1 ILEIVLGLMLKQFI
15 RKIKRQL
22 DSPIYFSGKYQDIN
36 PEDIFLDS
44 TNLPGF
50 EEHRFEGRI
59 EKPMGQK
66 TFFAM
71 KIILTVIILALVSKL
86 WVLGIKQGN
95 IYTQISE
102 NNRLEQ
108 TLIFANRGLIYD
120 RNMLELANNAI
131 KKVDGAFAGRYYVP
145 IKGLAHTVGYLKYP
159 LSDKSG
165 IYYEENYRGRDGVER
180 AFNDLLSGTN
190 GLKLRET
197 DVFGNIT
204 SESVIEKPKDGSP
217 IVLSIDAY
225 LTEALHKAIGSLAKD
240 KGFVGGAGVLMD
252 VNTGEILAMTS
263 FPEYDQNILTN
274 GTDRETIN
282 LWVNNS
288 SKVFL
293 NRTIGGLYT
302 PGSILKPIVALAA
315 LNEKI
320 ISPTKKILSTG
331 SIIVPNP
338 YDPSKPSIFKDWK
351 AHGWTNMREA
361 LAVSSDTYFYSI
373 GGGYED
379 QKGLG
384 ISSLDKYFQIFSLT
398 EKTGIELSGEVEGV
412 IPTPEWKKEKFD
424 GEIWR
429 LGDTYITAI
438 GQYGTQVTPL
448 NAARFIAV
456 IANGGRVLTP
466 SLLKGGNPKSVEH
479 LVEFDN
485 ADWEIVREGMR
496 EGVTY
501 GTSVGLNVPY
511 VKTAAKTGTAEVGSA
526 KLYVNSWSVGF
537 FPFEHPRFAWAV
549 VMERGPSL
557 NTFGATFVV
566 RQLFDWMAVNTPE
579 YFE

>member
-1 ILEIVLGLMLKQFI
+1 MLKQFI

-361 LAVSSDTYFYSI
+361 LAVSSDT
-373 GGGYED
+373 
-379 QKGLG
+379 
-384 ISSLDKYFQIFSLT
+384 
-398 EKTGIELSGEVEGV
+398 
-412 IPTPEWKKEKFD
+412 
-424 GEIWR
+424 WR
-429 LGDTYITAI
+429 WI
-438 GQYGTQVTPL
+438 
-448 NAARFIAV
+448 
-456 IANGGRVLTP
+456 
-466 SLLKGGNPKSVEH
+466 
-479 LVEFDN
+479 
-485 ADWEIVREGMR
+485 
-496 EGVTY
+496 
-501 GTSVGLNVPY
+501 
-511 VKTAAKTGTAEVGSA
+511 
-526 KLYVNSWSVGF
+526 
-537 FPFEHPRFAWAV
+537 
-549 VMERGPSL
+549 
-557 NTFGATFVV
+557 
-566 RQLFDWMAVNTPE
+566 
-579 YFE
+579 

>member
-1 ILEIVLGLMLKQFI
+1 MLKQFI

>member
-1 ILEIVLGLMLKQFI
+1 MLKQFI

-379 QKGLG
+379 QEGLG

-511 VKTAAKTGTAEVGSA
+511 VKMAAKTGTAEVGSA